1 MIVFSSSSRSPSS
14 SATFA
19 IALTSSRD
27 TALSTSFG
35 VMSLVRSSMS
45 STSGYITKISTRIAR
60 VAKPIRDF
68 QRVVPRVLGMISE
81 NTRIRMVIRA
91 LTSPNHSDPKMIVA
105 CRPTPAA
112 PMVFAIVLSDRIAA
126 IGREESCLYSLNRV
140 AGL

>member
-1 MIVFSSSSRSPSS
+1 MLMRFWMIVFSSSSRSPSS

-105 CRPTPAA
+105 
-112 PMVFAIVLSDRIAA
+112 
-126 IGREESCLYSLNRV
+126 
-140 AGL
+140 